1 MITLY
6 LPFPPSINT
15 YWRHISKGKLAGR
28 VLISEKGR
36 QYRAEVLYTIGLARK
51 LVQRLEGRLAVEIIA
66 HAPDRRQRD
75 LDNLPKAILDALTH
89 AGVWHDDS
97 QIDLLIVRRGEVV
110 SGGEIVLRISLA
122 SAPTCLC
129 TGCGGGESKPNN
141 EKDNNG

>member
-6 LPFPPSINT
+6 LPFPPSVNT

-75 LDNLPKAILDALTH
+75 LDNLPKAILDSLTH
-89 AGVWHDDS
+89 AGVWTDDS
-97 QIDLLIVRRGEVV
+97 QVDLLTIRRGPVNPQGLAIVR
-110 SGGEIVLRISLA
+110 ISHM
-122 SAPTCLC
+122 PT
-129 TGCGGGESKPNN
+129 GSKPPP
-141 EKDNNG
+141 